1 MSKKRKS
8 VLVQSFPGQILIH
21 EVEDKT
27 IRHRI
32 IIVEGGTADVGKWAE
47 AHELAQHKGYV
58 ANMQSG
64 SVLPL
69 GVFKVRACPTQSV
82 GY

>member
-1 MSKKRKS
+1 MKAKS
-8 VLVQSFPGQILIH
+8 RTVTVQQGPILIH

-32 IIVEGGTADVGKWAE
+32 IIVDGGVADVGEWVE
-47 AHELAQHKGYV
+47 AHELARHKGYL

-64 SVLPL
+64 SALPL